1 MMIPENHSK
10 CIVENCKS
18 EGMFVIPHILSKPDE
33 MVCYKHYDE
42 MVQKQKK
49 KYYSLSSRFDRML
62 INIRVFISMRI
73 LYFKIFLRSLGCRIP
88 L

>member
-1 MMIPENHSK
+1 MIPENHSK

-49 KYYSLSSRFDRML
+49 NIIVYHLDL
-62 INIRVFISMRI
+62 IE
-73 LYFKIFLRSLGCRIP
+73 C
-88 L
+88 